1 VRSLALAC
9 VFLLIAA
16 TTVPALAAFTI
27 TSSSIQDGVL
37 ADKAYGNNTN
47 DAQGN
52 SCGGQGISP
61 ALSWSGAPANAQSYA
76 ITMFDPEGRGG
87 LGVSH
92 WVLYNI
98 PGSVTTLA
106 RGDGSGPNAK
116 YTPGKNTANG
126 LGYRGPCPPA
136 VDNPHHYT
144 IIVYALDLP
153 PTLPAGLDRDELFK
167 AIAGHTIGSAT
178 GIVMKYGR

>member
-1 VRSLALAC
+1 MIVA
-9 VFLLIAA
+9 VVA
-16 TTVPALAAFTI
+16 TTAPALAAFTV
-27 TSSSIQDGVL
+27 TSSSFQDGVV
-37 ADKAYGNNTN
+37 ADKAFGNNTN

-61 ALSWSGAPANAQSYA
+61 ALSWSGAPANTQSYA

-92 WVLYNI
+92 WVLYNV
-98 PGSVTTLA
+98 PASATTLG
-106 RGDGSGPNAK
+106 RGEGSGPNAK
-116 YTPGKNTANG
+116 YTPGKNTADG

-136 VDNPHHYT
+136 ADNPHHYT
-144 IIVYALDLP
+144 IIIYALDLP
-153 PTLPAGLDRDELFK
+153 PTLPPVMDRGGLFT